1 MKIPW
6 KSRFSG
12 YNESVHLTFRPEQ
25 RLGLIYRAD
34 VAALLEAV
42 ITAEDVEHN
51 AYNTGSIAISA
62 QELADVVIETFGG
75 AVTLDH
81 DADILPLVV
90 DTSHE
95 RAARSSITQSLI
107 LRR

>member
-75 AVTLDH
+75 AVTFDH